1 MINKSLII
9 LSSLFYAS
17 VLSYKVLVFNDLHA
31 DPNYDAVS
39 CVPPPD
45 DSADP
50 VTVQPTLL

>member
-31 DPNYDAVS
+31 DPTYDAVS